1 MDFIE
6 IVVWVEIRVIL
17 KKEKSSLNF
26 LKRNTKIFELVF
38 EFEFLFKVKLAQM
51 FFGRLRT
58 PLMNQH
64 IKKTQIVRIKHT
76 YVGMTFLDMMRLI
89 KFLER
94 RGRVQKCST
103 IFGEL
108 FN

>member
-51 FFGRLRT
+51 FFGRLT
-58 PLMNQH
+58 
-64 IKKTQIVRIKHT
+64 
-76 YVGMTFLDMMRLI
+76 G
-89 KFLER
+89 
-94 RGRVQKCST
+94 
-103 IFGEL
+103 
-108 FN
+108 